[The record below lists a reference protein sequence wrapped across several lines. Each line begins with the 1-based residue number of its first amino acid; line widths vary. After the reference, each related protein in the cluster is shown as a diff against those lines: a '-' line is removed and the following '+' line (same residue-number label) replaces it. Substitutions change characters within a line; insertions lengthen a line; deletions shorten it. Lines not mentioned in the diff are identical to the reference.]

1 MRNYVCELSVHFSD
15 EFMVF
20 ILILCLSEYNVM
32 FVFLKLFY
40 LFIYFNNVGP
50 IRVSLHH
57 YTNTFWCATISISFQ
72 GFPAPPPKK
81 NQKNPQKMLWLSK
94 LFNRLLM
101 KPLCH
106 SLAIGHM
113 PREAELLEQTGKK
126 NPHCNTLS
134 EWHEILQLQHS
145 CTKRLKPAVSNA
157 MKCRPLQ
164 RTATNLSCWSTLALM
179 GLMAWIR
186 NCMQSIAQ
194 RF

>member
-81 NQKNPQKMLWLSK
+81 NQKPPPKNAVTQQAIQQTAYEAPVSQ
-94 LFNRLLM
+94 FGNRSYA
-101 KPLCH
+101 KG
-106 SLAIGHM
+106 SRIAWTN
-113 PREAELLEQTGKK
+113 RGKK
-126 NPHCNTLS
+126 T
-134 EWHEILQLQHS
+134 
-145 CTKRLKPAVSNA
+145 
-157 MKCRPLQ
+157 PLQ
-164 RTATNLSCWSTLALM
+164 YIIGMTWDPTAAAFMHQAPQAC
-179 GLMAWIR
+179 
-186 NCMQSIAQ
+186 CQQ
-194 RF
+194 RHEM

>member
-72 GFPAPPPKK
+72 GFPAPPPQK
-81 NQKNPQKMLWLSK
+81 NPKKNPQKMLWLSK

-126 NPHCNTLS
+126 NPTAIHYRNDMRSYSCSIHAPSASSLLS
-134 EWHEILQLQHS
+134 ATPWNVDRCKGQQLIYH
-145 CTKRLKPAVSNA
+145 AE
-157 MKCRPLQ
+157 
-164 RTATNLSCWSTLALM
+164 AL
-179 GLMAWIR
+179 WP
-186 NCMQSIAQ
+186 
-194 RF
+194 

>member
-81 NQKNPQKMLWLSK
+81 NQKKPPKNAVTQQAIQQTAYEAPVSQ
-94 LFNRLLM
+94 FGNRSYA
-101 KPLCH
+101 KG
-106 SLAIGHM
+106 SRIAWTN
-113 PREAELLEQTGKK
+113 REKK
-126 NPHCNTLS
+126 THCNTLS